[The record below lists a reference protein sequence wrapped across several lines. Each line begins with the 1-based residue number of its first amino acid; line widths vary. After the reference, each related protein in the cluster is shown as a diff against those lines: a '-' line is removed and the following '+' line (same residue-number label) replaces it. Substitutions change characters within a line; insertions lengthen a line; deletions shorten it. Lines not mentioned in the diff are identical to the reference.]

1 MKLNGR
7 TEWYKSWNDEN
18 NFNIYTDG
26 FRIEIRDRESENNV
40 CFFFSYLILR
50 ISGTSLS
57 FYGYFVLG
65 AFDFISVYK
74 A

>member
-40 CFFFSYLILR
+40 CFFFLILYYV
-50 ISGTSLS
+50 
-57 FYGYFVLG
+57 FQAQVL
-65 AFDFISVYK
+65 AFMGILC
-74 A
+74 